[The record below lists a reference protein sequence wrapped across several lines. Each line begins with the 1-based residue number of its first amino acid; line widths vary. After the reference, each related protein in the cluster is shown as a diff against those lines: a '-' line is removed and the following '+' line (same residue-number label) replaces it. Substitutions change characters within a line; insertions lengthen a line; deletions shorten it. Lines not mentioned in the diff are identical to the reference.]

1 MVCYSIPVAA
11 AIIHFISRKK
21 ITGLKNNVHHL
32 WLNLLLA
39 GGAIFGVVDH
49 LWNGE
54 LFLIGEAPLMDL
66 LLGVAITVMIFVVWL
81 IFTSFDKMKM
91 QTPTKSV
98 K

>member
-11 AIIHFISRKK
+11 AIIHFVSRKK
-21 ITGLKNNVHHL
+21 ITRLQNNVHHL

-39 GGAIFGVVDH
+39 GGAIFGLVDH

-81 IFTSFDKMKM
+81 IFTSLNKMKM

-98 K
+98 N